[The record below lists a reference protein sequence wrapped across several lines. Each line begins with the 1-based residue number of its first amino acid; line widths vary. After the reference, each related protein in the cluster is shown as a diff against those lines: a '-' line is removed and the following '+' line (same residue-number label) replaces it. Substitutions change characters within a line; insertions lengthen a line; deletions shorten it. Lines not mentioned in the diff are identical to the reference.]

1 MKDDPRIS
9 KEIKDIL
16 ELLDASVS
24 RKSKGQKIPDDKN
37 ITDQAKARETDLH
50 HMKSAGE
57 ISFIAEYDKI
67 SEENVDVH
75 DIGSEIVCLEE
86 LLDNDITESQAKD
99 VFLEILSEPEEG
111 NSQKYNFEFFAA
123 RPHDKMSEK
132 IAYERKNEENLKSCI
147 IGTLVSVWIIMFFL
161 MGLLPSPP
169 LEISLES
176 YYEWKVRMSDDE
188 LFKRVFAMRA
198 DSKENKI
205 PLGSNTF
212 SLASSSPVSPEN
224 TFMTASFGV
233 SDNQPRVQRALRI
246 LSTASVAQ
254 GGLSSGDASI
264 QDLLA
269 DPSSV
274 SLLGGSVSSNQSLGS
289 VGVMT
294 TVGSDTGDLSFI
306 SAGGELT
313 HSTRVELSYAPVL
326 TGDPQTVA
334 QRSNESVNRV
344 ITRNFSSVQ
353 HLFNSAR
360 EINPNLSGK
369 AVVSITIA
377 SNGDVMEAALV
388 SSTLNDGTFERKI
401 IELVGR
407 WRFPSLED
415 TSLAPVTVTVPFN
428 FIDF

>member
-1 MKDDPRIS
+1 MKEDPRIS

-24 RKSKGQKIPDDKN
+24 RKSKGQRIKDNNSI
-37 ITDQAKARETDLH
+37 IAETSEHESDLKH
-50 HMKSAGE
+50 VKSAGE
-57 ISFIAEYDKI
+57 INFIAEYDKI

-75 DIGSEIVCLEE
+75 DIGSEIFCLEE
-86 LLDNDITESQAKD
+86 LLEKDVTENQTKD
-99 VFLEILSEPEEG
+99 VFLEILSEPEDTE
-111 NSQKYNFEFFAA
+111 SQKTHFRYFAE
-123 RPHDKMSEK
+123 RPHDKMTEK
-132 IAYERKNEENLKSCI
+132 IAYERKNEENLNSCI
-147 IGTLVSVWIIMFFL
+147 IGTLVSIWIIMFFL

-188 LFKRVFAMRA
+188 VFERIFAMRA

-205 PLGSNTF
+205 PLGSNTLSF
-212 SLASSSPVSPEN
+212 ANSSPVSPEN
-224 TFMTASFGV
+224 AFMTAGFGV

-246 LSTASVAQ
+246 LSTTSVIQ

-294 TVGSDTGDLSFI
+294 TVGSDTGALSFI

-313 HSTRVELSYAPVL
+313 HSTRVELSYPPVL

-334 QRSNESVNRV
+334 QRSNESVSRV

-360 EINPNLSGK
+360 EIDPNLRGK

-377 SNGDVMEAALV
+377 SSGEVIEAYLV
-388 SSTLNDGTFERKI
+388 SSTLNDGTFERRI
-401 IELVGR
+401 IELVR
-407 WRFPSLED
+407 KWRFPSLED
-415 TSLAPVTVTVPFN
+415 TTLAPVTVTVPFN